1 MKYNEI
7 SSAQS
12 ILNVNDPPWPTDCLT
27 FGKELKGD
35 FPAFAYTRAST
46 IPGSLTE

>member
-1 MKYNEI
+1 MKNDYV
-7 SSAQS
+7 SSAQR
-12 ILNVNDPPWPTDCLT
+12 ILNVNEPPWPTDGYT